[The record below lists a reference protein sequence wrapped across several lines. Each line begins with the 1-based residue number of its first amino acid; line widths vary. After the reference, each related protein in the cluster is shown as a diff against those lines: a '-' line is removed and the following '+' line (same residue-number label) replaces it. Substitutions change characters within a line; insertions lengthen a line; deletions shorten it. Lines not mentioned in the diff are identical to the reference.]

1 MHVHFLFSCSFDFF
15 FKDALRVFYDANR
28 QYFELRWNGAY
39 LKHSIFCLLLPY
51 RAAQSSVFQEP
62 NRLPWGNKCMTR
74 STGETSPSITVEN
87 LPEVEVQ
94 ILLSPRRKM
103 VVCPPLLLIKLHA
116 AHRFFQVFFG
126 CFQPESYGFRWLEL
140 WAPGTKRP
148 DMCSWERSKVS
159 GCYQRKN
166 AAGRDCGCEN
176 VSRISMETW
185 QMANSRKFKSQSFS
199 HSTSKRHN
207 TG

>member
-1 MHVHFLFSCSFDFF
+1 MGSDGWSCGPLESP
-15 FKDALRVFYDANR
+15 KDRT
-28 QYFELRWNGAY
+28 
-39 LKHSIFCLLLPY
+39 C
-51 RAAQSSVFQEP
+51 AAE
-62 NRLPWGNKCMTR
+62 
-74 STGETSPSITVEN
+74 
-87 LPEVEVQ
+87 
-94 ILLSPRRKM
+94 KM
-103 VVCPPLLLIKLHA
+103 
-116 AHRFFQVFFG
+116 
-126 CFQPESYGFRWLEL
+126 
-140 WAPGTKRP
+140 
-148 DMCSWERSKVS
+148 KVS